1 MNKIF
6 IILSV
11 LSLFSCS
18 QPNEVKK
25 LEPAVFYYSS
35 YSNTNPVRNNIS
47 ETFWHHDQDTIL
59 ASVSFRFRGTMHEIR
74 MFTNDFYA
82 PTDGGVLM
90 YELDSIGVIYQRST
104 TWSSYSRLHSN
115 KDSINAILEV
125 ALENIILNQDLHCYQ
140 CRQYYMMHPKLER

>member
-18 QPNEVKK
+18 QTNEVKK
-25 LEPAVFYYSS
+25 LEPAIFYYSS
-35 YSNTNPVRNNIS
+35 YSSFNPVRNKIS
-47 ETFWHHDQDTIL
+47 ETFWHHDQDTLL
-59 ASVSFRFRGTMHEIR
+59 ASVSFSFRDTMHEIR
-74 MFTNDFYA
+74 MFTNDYIA
-82 PTDGGVLM
+82 ADDGGELM
-90 YELDSIGVIYQRST
+90 YELDSIGIFYQRST
-104 TWSSYSRLHSN
+104 TWKSYSRLHSN

-140 CRQYYMMHPKLER
+140 CRQYYMMHPNLDR